1 VELTFVP
8 AMAAFGGS
16 ATGGFAAAFMSWLSQ
31 RREQKTHHTLRL
43 NSQRQKLYKAFI
55 EEASR
60 LYAHALTNNDA
71 EPSSL
76 VDLYA
81 LIGRMK
87 IISNDEVNKAA
98 ENAAE
103 AIIQAYLH
111 PNKSLGELP
120 DFIKQVDPLR
130 DFSEACRREL
140 HAGLP
145 RAG

>member
-1 VELTFVP
+1 MRSVGLIAKP
-8 AMAAFGGS
+8 G
-16 ATGGFAAAFMSWLSQ
+16 
-31 RREQKTHHTLRL
+31 
-43 NSQRQKLYKAFI
+43 

-60 LYAHALTNNDA
+60 LYAHALTNNEA

-87 IISNDEVNKAA
+87 ILSNDEVNRAA
-98 ENAAE
+98 ERAAE

-111 PNKSLGELP
+111 PNKTLGELS
-120 DFIKQVDPLR
+120 DLIKEGDPLR

-140 HAGLP
+140 Q
-145 RAG
+145 RR

>member
-1 VELTFVP
+1 MELTFVP

-31 RREQKTHHTLRL
+31 RRQHTARRTLRL
-43 NSQRQKLYKAFI
+43 HSQRQKLYKAFI

-60 LYAHALTNNDA
+60 LYAHALTNNEA

-87 IISNDEVNKAA
+87 IISNDAVNKAA

-103 AIIQAYLH
+103 AIVQAYLH

-120 DFIKQVDPLR
+120 DFIKEIDPLR

-140 HAGLP
+140 QSG
-145 RAG
+145 